1 MIASTSR
8 TKCSL
13 IPIAAAAAVPRTAQ
27 HRTDGR
33 AGERSGHHQARDEA
47 RCGAAED
54 AGDGGERLSIDG

>member
-1 MIASTSR
+1 VFVDPDSR
-8 TKCSL
+8 RGGG
-13 IPIAAAAAVPRTAQ
+13 ARTAE

-33 AGERSGHHQARDEA
+33 AGERSGHHQAHDEA